1 MFIIGIALMVI
12 GFLLIDSVTDILELE
27 MYKLMIF
34 VLGFVFMFYGL
45 IMTGR
50 I

>member
-1 MFIIGIALMVI
+1 MVLIGITLMVI

-34 VLGFVFMFYGL
+34 VLGFVLMVYGL
-45 IMTGR
+45 MML
-50 I
+50 